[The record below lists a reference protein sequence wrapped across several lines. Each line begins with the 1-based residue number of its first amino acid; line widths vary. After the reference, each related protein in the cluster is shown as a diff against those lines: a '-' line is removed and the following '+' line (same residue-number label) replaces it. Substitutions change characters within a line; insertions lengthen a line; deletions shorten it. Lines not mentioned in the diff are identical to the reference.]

1 MWHTENRKKERE
13 RIMNYDEESYNSAIN
28 EQWEKLAQAQTKE
41 EIQALLDTWPVKSDY
56 EIKEEVKKEPKV
68 NWISDWSEEQI
79 EEWRKKNTNE
89 G

>member
-1 MWHTENRKKERE
+1 
-13 RIMNYDEESYNSAIN
+13 MNYDEESYNNAIN

-41 EIQALLDTWPVKSDY
+41 EIQAVLDTWPVKSDY
-56 EIKEEVKKEPKV
+56 EIKEEVKKEPKI

>member
-1 MWHTENRKKERE
+1 
-13 RIMNYDEESYNSAIN
+13 MNYDEESYTSAVN
-28 EQWEKLAQAQTKE
+28 LQWEKLANAQTNE
-41 EIQALLDTWPVKSDY
+41 EIQAVLDTWPEKSDY
-56 EIKEEVKKEPKV
+56 EIKEEVKKEPKA

>member
-1 MWHTENRKKERE
+1 M
-13 RIMNYDEESYNSAIN
+13 IDEESYNSAVN

-41 EIQALLDTWPVKSDY
+41 EIQALLDTWPEKSDY

>member
-1 MWHTENRKKERE
+1 M
-13 RIMNYDEESYNSAIN
+13 IDEEAYNSAVN

-41 EIQALLDTWPVKSDY
+41 EIQAVLDTWPVKSDY